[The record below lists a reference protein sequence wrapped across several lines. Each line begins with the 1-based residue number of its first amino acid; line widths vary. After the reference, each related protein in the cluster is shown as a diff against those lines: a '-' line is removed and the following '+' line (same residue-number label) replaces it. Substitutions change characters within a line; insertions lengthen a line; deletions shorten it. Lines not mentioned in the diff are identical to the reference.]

1 MWCNPPQHHRNWNW
15 HELGWTCLPMRISYA
30 FLVLLRKD
38 ILELHE
44 RFECGGGWGLE
55 RTLQTWVSKQPWR
68 WPMPTTFFEHLASIC
83 SQSSLCLF
91 IFDTLEKM
99 LFDVIHRSESLTP
112 VSGSKVRGQSA
123 INGMARF
130 WIWPVCLYSAFC
142 FTMFL
147 PLSTDNIRIGLLS
160 NICFPAK
167 VQRTDQQVLLGNRPF
182 TKQCVMLP
190 HDIVAHLFK
199 YHELFHPIF
208 TGEPG
213 RIQQYWEQNMDLFES
228 LGMPDLEARLFSVLS
243 FSPFDFRAW
252 SKNDTTPI
260 LFWIQKNT
268 PLAHKKIF
276 QESLYD

>member
-1 MWCNPPQHHRNWNW
+1 
-15 HELGWTCLPMRISYA
+15 MRIPYA

-147 PLSTDNIRIGLLS
+147 PL
-160 NICFPAK
+160 P
-167 VQRTDQQVLLGNRPF
+167 RTISELGFFQIFVFQLRCNELTNRF
-182 TKQCVMLP
+182 YLG
-190 HDIVAHLFK
+190 
-199 YHELFHPIF
+199 
-208 TGEPG
+208 TGHS
-213 RIQQYWEQNMDLFES
+213 RN
-228 LGMPDLEARLFSVLS
+228 SV
-243 FSPFDFRAW
+243 
-252 SKNDTTPI
+252 
-260 LFWIQKNT
+260 
-268 PLAHKKIF
+268 
-276 QESLYD
+276 